1 MGGMRW
7 RPLLLLFLLSACAR
21 PDTLPPEVGLVYPQG
36 GGVAPGR
43 SLLAEGYAFDPS
55 GVVSVR
61 VNGREVLEAPSRGK
75 PLVAFRFRLEAPSS
89 GTAEIVLE
97 AEDGVG
103 NRATRR
109 VAFTL
114 DNDPP
119 RIQLERTERLEGG
132 LVRVYG
138 RVEDNVGVERVVLL
152 EKGRYLPLS
161 LPKGTSVPFAVVS
174 SPGSVLIAVDAAE
187 NRASRRLP

>member
-109 VAFTL
+109 VAFT
-114 DNDPP
+114 P
-119 RIQLERTERLEGG
+119 
-132 LVRVYG
+132 
-138 RVEDNVGVERVVLL
+138 
-152 EKGRYLPLS
+152 
-161 LPKGTSVPFAVVS
+161 SVA
-174 SPGSVLIAVDAAE
+174 L
-187 NRASRRLP
+187 

>member
-1 MGGMRW
+1 MKGMR
-7 RPLLLLFLLSACAR
+7 RHPLLLLLFLSGCAR
-21 PDTLPPEVGLVYPQG
+21 PDGAPPELGLVEPLG
-36 GGVAPGR
+36 GAVAPGKA
-43 SLLAEGYAFDPS
+43 LVVEGYAFDPS

-75 PLVAFRFRLEAPSS
+75 PLVAFRFRLEAPFS

-161 LPKGTSVPFAVVS
+161 LPKGTSVPFAVEA

>member
-1 MGGMRW
+1 MLF
-7 RPLLLLFLLSACAR
+7 LLLLVGCAR

-89 GTAEIVLE
+89 GTAELVLE
-97 AEDGVG
+97 AEDGG
-103 NRATRR
+103 GAPHGRRPRAQR
-109 VAFTL
+109 
-114 DNDPP
+114 
-119 RIQLERTERLEGG
+119 EGTERLEGG

-161 LPKGTSVPFAVVS
+161 LPKGTSVPFAVVA

>member
-1 MGGMRW
+1 MRW

-61 VNGREVLEAPSRGK
+61 VNGREVLGPLPGQAPGGL
-75 PLVAFRFRLEAPSS
+75 PLPPGGPSS

-161 LPKGTSVPFAVVS
+161 LPKGTSVPFAVVA

>member
-7 RPLLLLFLLSACAR
+7 RPLLLLFLLSVCAR

-161 LPKGTSVPFAVVS
+161 LPKGTSVPFAVVA

>member
-138 RVEDNVGVERVVLL
+138 RVEDNVGVERV

-161 LPKGTSVPFAVVS
+161 LLKGTSVPFAVVA

>member
-7 RPLLLLFLLSACAR
+7 RPLLLLLLLSACAR

-161 LPKGTSVPFAVVS
+161 LPKGTSVPFAVVAP
-174 SPGSVLIAVDAAE
+174 PGSVLIAVDAAE

>member
-1 MGGMRW
+1 MLF
-7 RPLLLLFLLSACAR
+7 LLLLVGCAR

-119 RIQLERTERLEGG
+119 RIQLER
-132 LVRVYG
+132 
-138 RVEDNVGVERVVLL
+138 VVLL

-161 LPKGTSVPFAVVS
+161 LPKGTSVPFAVVA

>member
-1 MGGMRW
+1 MR
-7 RPLLLLFLLSACAR
+7 RHPLLLFLLLLVGCAR

-161 LPKGTSVPFAVVS
+161 FPKGTSVPFAAVA
-174 SPGSVLIAVDAAE
+174 SPGSVVIAVDAAE

>member
-132 LVRVYG
+132 GAGGAFGEGALPAPFLAQGHLGPLRRGGLAGERPHRRG
-138 RVEDNVGVERVVLL
+138 RRGKPR
-152 EKGRYLPLS
+152 
-161 LPKGTSVPFAVVS
+161 
-174 SPGSVLIAVDAAE
+174 
-187 NRASRRLP
+187 

>member
-1 MGGMRW
+1 MR
-7 RPLLLLFLLSACAR
+7 RHPLLLFLLLLVGCAR

-152 EKGRYLPLS
+152 EKGRYLPRA
-161 LPKGTSVPFAVVS
+161 LPKGTPVPFAVVA

>member
-1 MGGMRW
+1 MLF
-7 RPLLLLFLLSACAR
+7 LLLLVGCAR

-43 SLLAEGYAFDPS
+43 SLLAEGCAFDPS

-109 VAFTL
+109 AAFTL

-161 LPKGTSVPFAVVS
+161 LPKGTSVPFAVVA

>member
-1 MGGMRW
+1 MR
-7 RPLLLLFLLSACAR
+7 RHPLLLFLLLLVGCAR

-97 AEDGVG
+97 AEDGGG

-161 LPKGTSVPFAVVS
+161 LPKGTSVPFAVVA